1 MPVNDDYDAISDELI
16 EIIINN
22 ASSDAEKARASK
34 DLFERHNDW
43 VNKQISGSVFDPD
56 DRRDVAQVVWMMVLP
71 ADKLRDSYTKKGKFR
86 AYLRAPIRWA
96 ILKHID
102 KLPFSTDKAG
112 NKVAIQTDDATDD
125 LLNQGLHETIVQ
137 SVISDIVKPGLKN
150 LEIKSRNVYM
160 LNEHPVIFESSP
172 DVAEAAELNGTE
184 LATAKSLLASA
195 KCKIPAEC
203 DVNEQSILIPVE
215 YENFI
220 NPEEMGNATGRYL
233 SSKIGITE
241 AQFRK
246 RLHTAKTYFVN
257 LVREN
262 MPENIG

>member
-1 MPVNDDYDAISDELI
+1 MRENDDYDGVSDELI
-16 EIIINN
+16 EIITNS
-22 ASSDAEKARASK
+22 ASSNAEKARASK

-43 VNKQISGSVFDPD
+43 VNKQIGSSIFDPD
-56 DRRDVAQVVWMMVLP
+56 DRKDVAQVVWMMVLP

-96 ILKHID
+96 VLKHID

-112 NKVAIQTDDATDD
+112 NKVAIQTNDATDD
-125 LLNQGLHETIVQ
+125 LLNLGLHETIVQ
-137 SVISDIVKPGLKN
+137 SVIADIVKPGLKN

-160 LNEHPVIFESSP
+160 LNEHSVIFESSP
-172 DVAEAAELNGTE
+172 DLAEAADLNGTE

-195 KCKIPAEC
+195 KSKSPAEC
-203 DVNEQSILIPVE
+203 DVNEHSILIPVE
-215 YENFI
+215 YEKFI
-220 NPEEMGNATGRYL
+220 NPDVMGKSSGRYL

-257 LVREN
+257 MVREN
-262 MPENIG
+262 IPENIG